1 MSSPIQPTLSQR
13 ETVSST
19 VMLINPDDA
28 EKIMISMSVVQLATF
43 AAYRMKN
50 GKYLVVLAETLSASG
65 DLAVLATIMDWERI
79 ERLRRE
85 RNLLIYSV
93 VCEKPAEDVLR
104 LLDVC
109 GDVGKQ

>member
-1 MSSPIQPTLSQR
+1 MSTPTQPTMSQR
-13 ETVSST
+13 EVASST
-19 VMLINPDDA
+19 IMLVNPDDA
-28 EKIMISMSVVQLATF
+28 EKIMVSMSVVQLATF

-93 VCEKPAEDVLR
+93 VCERPVEDVLR

-109 GDVGKQ
+109 GDGGSQ